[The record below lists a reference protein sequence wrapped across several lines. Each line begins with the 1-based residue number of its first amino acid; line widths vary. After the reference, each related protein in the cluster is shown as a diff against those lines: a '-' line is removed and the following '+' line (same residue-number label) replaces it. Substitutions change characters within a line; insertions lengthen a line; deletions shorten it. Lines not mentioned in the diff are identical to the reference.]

1 MYHQIKTSTP
11 MKNLILILLVL
22 VSVNVKG
29 QTETITEPFVVSNVQ
44 GTYNDSTHVLQYI
57 EGSPEYVGF
66 KYRTSTY
73 NSYDVPKYP
82 TSFVVYNKEY
92 SVGGITDVRS
102 DVDTITIELLDNK
115 KSVGYIKIEQPYEEV
130 EPNTD
135 NYKFT
140 LNVIYDGVEL
150 DLKGNLDHKIVV
162 GL

>member
-1 MYHQIKTSTP
+1 

-29 QTETITEPFVVSNVQ
+29 QTETIVEPFMVSNVQ
-44 GTYNDSTHVLQYI
+44 GTYYDNTHVLQYV
-57 EGSPEYVGF
+57 EEVPEVVGF
-66 KYRTSTY
+66 NYRKSTY

-82 TSFVVYNKEY
+82 TSFIVYNKEY
-92 SVGGITDVRS
+92 SVGGIHDVRS

-115 KSVGYIKIEQPYEEV
+115 KSVGSIKIEQPYDEV